1 HVHVFHWLPGDT
13 IDRRPLA
20 EGAPLWRE
28 WFATIQGAG
37 RRPDALLEFC
47 RGDDPEQFAAD
58 AAVLRGLVS

>member
-20 EGAPLWRE
+20 EGAHLWCD
-28 WFATIQGAG
+28 WFATMRGAG

-47 RGDDPEQFAAD
+47 RGDDLEQFAAD
-58 AAVLRGLVS
+58 AAVLRSLVS